1 MGVAMRVDVVD
12 DTSRSMSLDVD
23 YMNLGDNGDRPSE
36 GYITDYPFR
45 TVSDRRF
52 GQDKKDFSRSSMRP
66 IRSWRRPLRPAP
78 PNRLLKNAPAHYG
91 HRSGDKRPAG
101 EAGSRPNLTQSKP
114 DHETTKGTAFS
125 LAGHHEGSILST
137 STTKP
142 RPPQGMTWKQQFVAQ
157 IKIQQAAQE
166 RAYSLGARHDPTR
179 DLPYQIRSLES
190 LNDDDVM
197 NGIAAMRQGLEPGA
211 SDLALGTAHTIR
223 SAQFRRGAHNE
234 NHGSLLPVVGWPK
247 PLMIPLRFTGEES
260 DDGFSTWAKG
270 VLATRV
276 KPTANLADVV
286 QNLQTLPQEP
296 NALSAYLNDHANLPA
311 NSDFASEFIRRRA
324 AAMAAKENMAG
335 HYVLV
340 VAEKALTSQD
350 PIMFSI
356 LNSATSI
363 PSLETIRRAAQDVV
377 RHSGWPPSGLEPVF
391 GKVQSIAVPQQ
402 SRYRSGIHVILNA
415 WAYMLQYSFH
425 IIPTKRMNRVFYH
438 HALQVIN
445 LALSG
450 HLNAETLRAF
460 FHAHGFAYQRLDDAA
475 IAPMHTY
482 PIYQRTLEDTVKKIR
497 QLETEARNI
506 QLAKDALDL
515 AQEANNV
522 DSNTPATTIAPP
534 GVAPIVQMLPLENL
548 PRRRVQFDLPPD
560 KPTSENTA
568 PLPPKKAP
576 ADQPGKGFLA
586 DENRKVLDRQRAMM
600 MSLFPDTPL
609 PSPNLGFSEPRQ
621 PRPHRIRANT
631 LLDEDDMHLAIAA
644 LTQGINSQHG
654 SQVFA
659 FGLPHHFQTCREPG
673 LAAAAHAYANFV
685 GGPQPLIMPLIFN
698 SQDVSLGEGAVP
710 DSGLHPDNFSGHN
723 VVAFAERIYDPE
735 SPVNVQLTFFD
746 SAEGN
751 VRRDRIVH
759 RGETIIRNSHWLGR
773 PATHPPDPVFGEP
786 NFVCYPRQRNE
797 TACGLHVILNAW
809 VFALGDLRNNK
820 AFYPNESFYRQG
832 VEVVNLAMAGCTD
845 SITIRAWLLT
855 SRYALMGG
863 GDGRECDKTVEIYD
877 LTTLRDLWQAMA
889 EVEDEEEQDRVIQQS
904 LAEAEDDREVQK
916 AIEESARDNW
926 I

>member
-1 MGVAMRVDVVD
+1 MGVAMQVDGVD
-12 DTSRSMSLDVD
+12 DTSRSMSLDEN

-36 GYITDYPFR
+36 GYNTDYPFR

-52 GQDKKDFSRSSMRP
+52 GQDKK
-66 IRSWRRPLRPAP
+66 
-78 PNRLLKNAPAHYG
+78 
-91 HRSGDKRPAG
+91 G
-101 EAGSRPNLTQSKP
+101 EAGSRPNLNQPKP
-114 DHETTKGTAFS
+114 NLKTTKGTPFS
-125 LAGHHEGSILST
+125 LAGQHEGSIAST

-142 RPPQGMTWKQQFVAQ
+142 RPPQGTTWKQQFIAQ

-179 DLPYQIRSLES
+179 DLPYQIRSLDS

-197 NGIAAMRQGLEPGA
+197 NGIAAMRQGLEPRA
-211 SDLALGTAHTIR
+211 SNLALGTAHMIR
-223 SAQFRRGAHNE
+223 SAQFRRSARND
-234 NHGSLLPVVGWPK
+234 NHESLLPVVGWPK

-260 DDGFSTWAKG
+260 DDEFSTWAKG
-270 VLATRV
+270 ALATRV
-276 KPTANLADVV
+276 KPTANLDDLV
-286 QNLQTLPQEP
+286 QKLQTLPQEP
-296 NALSAYLNDHANLPA
+296 HTLSAYLNDHAHLPA
-311 NSDFASEFIRRRA
+311 NSDFASEFISRRA
-324 AAMAAKENMAG
+324 AATIAKEHMAG

-356 LNSATSI
+356 LNSATPI

-377 RHSGWPPSGLEPVF
+377 RHSGWLPSGLEPIF
-391 GKVQSIAVPQQ
+391 GKVQSTAVPQQ
-402 SRYRSGIHVILNA
+402 SGYRSGIHVILNA
-415 WAYMLQYSFH
+415 WAYMLQYSYY

-450 HLNAETLRAF
+450 HMNAETLRAF

-506 QLAKDALDL
+506 QLAKNALDL
-515 AQEANNV
+515 AQEAINV
-522 DSNTPATTIAPP
+522 DSNTPTTTIVPSE
-534 GVAPIVQMLPLENL
+534 VAPTAQVLPSENL
-548 PRRRVQFDLPPD
+548 PKRRVQFELPPD

-576 ADQPGKGFLA
+576 ADQPGKGFFA
-586 DENRKVLDRQRAMM
+586 DENRKVLDHQRAMM
-600 MSLFPDTPL
+600 ESLFPDTPL
-609 PSPNLGFSEPRQ
+609 PSPNLGSSDPRQ
-621 PRPHRIRANT
+621 PRPHRIRVNT
-631 LLDEDDMHLAIAA
+631 LLDEDDMHLAITA

-659 FGLPHHFQTCREPG
+659 FGLPHHFQILRGADLTDV
-673 LAAAAHAYANFV
+673 AHAYANIV
-685 GGPQPLIMPLIFN
+685 GGPQPLIMPLLFN
-698 SQDVSLGEGAVP
+698 SQDVSRGEGVVT
-710 DSGLHPDNFSGHN
+710 DLDLHPDDLSGHN

-746 SAEGN
+746 SAEGH
-751 VRRDRIVH
+751 VRRDLIVQ
-759 RGETIIRNSHWLGR
+759 RGEIIIRNSHWLGR
-773 PATHPPDPVFGEP
+773 PATYPPEPVFGEP
-786 NFVCYPRQRNE
+786 NFVCYPRQRNG
-797 TACGLHVILNAW
+797 TACGLHVIFNAW
-809 VFALGDLRNNK
+809 VLALGDLKNNK
-820 AFYPNESFYRQG
+820 AFYPSEPFYRQG

-845 SITIRAWLLT
+845 STTIRAWLLT
-855 SRYALMGG
+855 SRYALMG
-863 GDGRECDKTVEIYD
+863 DGWRRECDKTIVMYD
-877 LTTLRDLWQAMA
+877 LTTLRDLWEAMA

-904 LAEAEDDREVQK
+904 LGEAEDDREVQK
-916 AIEESARDNW
+916 AIEESMRDY
-926 I
+926 